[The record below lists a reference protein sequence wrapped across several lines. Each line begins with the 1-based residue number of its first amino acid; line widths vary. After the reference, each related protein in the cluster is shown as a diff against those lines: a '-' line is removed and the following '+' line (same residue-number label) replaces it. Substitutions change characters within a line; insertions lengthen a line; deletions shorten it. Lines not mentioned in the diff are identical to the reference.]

1 MRPRKPTVKTVV
13 DHGLRDVGVE
23 NKPRRLAAQLGKG
36 WLQSILLLFVVAIAG
51 CAILRATGAGRW
63 AAFPLALAFTGALFA
78 LAQRSAK
85 RSPVVV
91 VRVTADGA
99 NQAALLVLV
108 PFVLTVVAAALLGGA
123 PLLIPPAVLCLGMG
137 LYVWRARDRVPETL
151 RELRHH
157 LGPAESVAGDAV
169 GRAKGVRGWRDALRL
184 VVATDRRLLVV
195 TSPRSTQPFLLV
207 DRTYQDV
214 AEFGVAWK
222 YRGRLGTLSLTLDG
236 PSPQT
241 HVIDAIAPANLVSI
255 VRALESHGVRPDDV
269 EPVAEAESAWEQALA
284 MHRSTGRLFRKPTFD
299 RAAMDTT
306 AFDRG
311 LWLLLAVS
319 GPAFYANPLGN
330 PALLLAI
337 VLGAAGMAGYVSRTK
352 SSLGYLVPFN
362 LLLAPAFLFW
372 PAGTVVSLMVAL
384 SAVAALGLW
393 AGARFL
399 WARHPRLAVNP
410 ERRPPR
416 GSLRY
421 TIGGVSLIR
430 LTGGMLAVLLG
441 LVAVSTAAG
450 IEPSKLRL
458 AVFEATAR
466 QLPVDGRSDLTGRT
480 ASLIYKP
487 SRDLREFVTDQH
499 LGGGPFDGARWE
511 LRSSW
516 RKGFNVVS
524 LASFV

>member
-1 MRPRKPTVKTVV
+1 
-13 DHGLRDVGVE
+13 
-23 NKPRRLAAQLGKG
+23 
-36 WLQSILLLFVVAIAG
+36 
-51 CAILRATGAGRW
+51 
-63 AAFPLALAFTGALFA
+63 
-78 LAQRSAK
+78 
-85 RSPVVV
+85 
-91 VRVTADGA
+91 
-99 NQAALLVLV
+99 VLV

-123 PLLIPPAVLCLGMG
+123 PLLIPPAVLCLGTG

-151 RELRHH
+151 RELRRH
-157 LGPAESVAGDAV
+157 LGADESVAGDAV

-184 VVATDRRLLVV
+184 VVATDRRLLVA
-195 TSPRSTQPFLLV
+195 TSPRSNTQFLLV
-207 DRTYQDV
+207 DTPYEHV
-214 AEFGVAWK
+214 TGFGVAWK

-236 PSPQT
+236 LAPET

-255 VRALESHGVRPDDV
+255 ARALQSHDVRADDP
-269 EPVAEAESAWEQALA
+269 EAVAAAERAWEEALA
-284 MHRSTGRLFRKPTFD
+284 IHRSTGRVFRKPTFD
-299 RAAMDTT
+299 RAAMNTT

-337 VLGAAGMAGYVSRTK
+337 VLGAAGLAGYVSRTK

-372 PAGTVVSLMVAL
+372 PAGTVVSLMVSL

-393 AGARFL
+393 AGARFRR
-399 WARHPRLAVNP
+399 ARHPRPPVSP

-416 GSLRY
+416 GTLRY

-430 LTGGMLAVLLG
+430 LTGVILAVLLG

-466 QLPVDGRSDLTGRT
+466 QLPVEGRSDLTGGT
-480 ASLIYKP
+480 ASLTYTP

-516 RKGFNVVS
+516 RTGFNVVS
-524 LASFV
+524 LASFVEPVDDPAAVAKFVAGKDDQHAGLAGYTVTHTTRVVDGHRAYVWNHDSNSGNWYYAAWFPQPGYSVRVECIAKEQKDRFKRLCAQAMRSLRFR